1 MRAAAALM
9 PFIREPIFPNSRLRG
24 HANLLVM
31 PNQDAAHIAFSMAR
45 VIGKGVTVGPMLMG
59 VGRPAHVLTPPAT
72 VRRVVNLTAIA
83 VVDAQQY
90 ELARNKAQDDSAG
103 CALVGPAVAGRRHP
117 AGLAGFCR

>member
-45 VIGKGVTVGPMLMG
+45 VISKGVTVGPMLMG
-59 VGRPAHVLTPPAT
+59 IGRPARALTASAT
-72 VRRVVNLTAIA
+72 VRRVVNMTAIA
-83 VVDAQQY
+83 VVDDQPY
-90 ELARNKAQDDSAG
+90 ELSRAKTQEASDT
-103 CALVGPAVAGRRHP
+103 
-117 AGLAGFCR
+117 